1 MADSLIP
8 ISVSSGGSS
17 YIEIVKETTA
27 IFTEGGALSTTIW
40 NDCASAFITAGG
52 FTLYTNPVLRIRS
65 IVVNAQNYGD
75 TWTLSLGPVSG
86 VTNGSEI
93 QWNAY
98 VNATGVVYLI
108 PNFIEELW
116 IPLSILLTG
125 SFTLN
130 RVYNSPSSFIYS
142 IYAVPVESFT

>member
-8 ISVSSGGSS
+8 ISVSSGGSN

-27 IFTEGGALSTTIW
+27 IFSDGGGLSTTIW
-40 NDCASAFITAGG
+40 NDCASTFITAGG

-65 IVVNAQNYGD
+65 IVVNVKNYGD
-75 TWTLSLGPVSG
+75 TWTLSLGPASD
-86 VTNGSEI
+86 VTSSSEI

-130 RVYNSPSSFIYS
+130 KVHSSPSSFIYS